1 MSISI
6 YLCDRGKM
14 MKKIIELIFNPF
26 KALARIPIADK
37 IVAFFDKRPYMIYVA
52 ATFITLAFIFFKYIF
67 PTF

>member
-1 MSISI
+1 
-6 YLCDRGKM
+6 